1 MVPKF
6 SEIGA
11 MKQLYVV
18 RHGQAEPQHE
28 SGDFQRR
35 LTAQGELDVEALA
48 RASRSNRVV
57 GSPLWTSPSQRT
69 TQTAQ
74 TLLKE
79 WHEAPMNMQT
89 QDEAYLASD
98 RSWTQWIR
106 HWDNAHDSGWLVGH
120 NPGLSDLVQY
130 LTGHSISLSTG
141 SMAALQLEV
150 NQWEELFAGV
160 AHLERLFTHSI
171 PHLS

>member
-1 MVPKF
+1 
-6 SEIGA
+6 

-18 RHGQAEPQHE
+18 RHGHAEPQHE
-28 SGDFQRR
+28 GGDFHRR
-35 LTAQGELDVEALA
+35 LTAQGEREVLDLA
-48 RASRSNRVV
+48 RASRACRVA
-57 GSPLWTSPSQRT
+57 GSPLWASPSQRT

-79 WHEAPMNMQT
+79 WQEAPMNMQT
-89 QDEAYLASD
+89 QEEAYLASD
-98 RSWTQWIR
+98 RSWIQWIQD
-106 HWDNAHDSGWLVGH
+106 WDNAHDSGWIVGH
-120 NPGLSDLVQY
+120 NPGLSDLVQH
-130 LTGHSISLSTG
+130 LTGSAISLPTG

-160 AHLERLFTHSI
+160 AHLERLFTPSI